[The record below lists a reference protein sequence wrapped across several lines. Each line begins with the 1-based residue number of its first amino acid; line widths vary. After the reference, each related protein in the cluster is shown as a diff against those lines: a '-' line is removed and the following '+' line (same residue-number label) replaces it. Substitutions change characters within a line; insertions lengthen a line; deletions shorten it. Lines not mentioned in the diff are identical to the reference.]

1 MCGYNQNS
9 MFVKL
14 IYKAIMDETFRKQFL
29 ADPAGTAQ
37 TFGFSEA
44 DQNEMARY
52 SARKLAALVEGPR
65 SHC

>member
-14 IYKAIMDETFRKQFL
+14 IYKAIMDATFRKQFL
-29 ADPAGTAQ
+29 ADPTGTAHE
-37 TFGFSEA
+37 FGFSDA

-52 SARKLAALVEGPR
+52 SARKLRALVEGPC
-65 SHC
+65 SHS